1 MSEFKRRLRQWVAG
15 LAALLAFA
23 QPLAASQEPAA
34 QEAAAKV
41 GAPALP
47 SPAIWVIE
55 DADTKIYLFGTVHVF
70 AAGLKWRSAAVDR
83 AIAEADELV
92 METPDVIGEMS
103 FSDRLLDRMA
113 LAKPQPVLERVSPA
127 LRPQLKA
134 ALAETEIPIEYFDEL
149 HTWAVAFLLTGFQ
162 LGKQMGGVDGATK
175 LSGAEDELGALFKA
189 RGRPILG
196 VESVE
201 EQLGLFAAM
210 PAESQRLFLEST
222 LVPTEAQPQAGKT
235 EASWVR
241 GDVEAIAAEMQAMPR
256 ALYEPLLTKR
266 NRAWSDWLVRR
277 MARPGT
283 VLFAVGAGHL
293 AGADS
298 VQAMLSARGL
308 KVRRID

>member
-1 MSEFKRRLRQWVAG
+1 
-15 LAALLAFA
+15 
-23 QPLAASQEPAA
+23 
-34 QEAAAKV
+34 
-41 GAPALP
+41 
-47 SPAIWVIE
+47 
-55 DADTKIYLFGTVHVF
+55 VHVF

-92 METPDVIGEMS
+92 METPDASGDEMS

-162 LGKQMGGVDGATK
+162 LGKQMGGADGATE

-222 LVPTEAQPQAGKT
+222 LVPTGAQPQAGKT

-293 AGADS
+293 AGPDS
-298 VQAMLSARGL
+298 VQRMLAARGL
-308 KVRRID
+308 KARRLN